1 LGHSQALTTGA
12 VEAMITYYLVR
23 SNVYN
28 FIDECG
34 GYMNKLRRIIG
45 TILVVLLLAA
55 MAGCS
60 GSDSVNNDADK
71 SGSLT
76 GSGK

>member
-1 LGHSQALTTGA
+1 
-12 VEAMITYYLVR
+12 
-23 SNVYN
+23 
-28 FIDECG
+28 
-34 GYMNKLRRIIG
+34 MNKLRRIIG

-60 GSDSVNNDADK
+60 GSGSVNNDADK

>member
-1 LGHSQALTTGA
+1 
-12 VEAMITYYLVR
+12 
-23 SNVYN
+23 
-28 FIDECG
+28 
-34 GYMNKLRRIIG
+34 MNKLRRIIG

-60 GSDSVNNDADK
+60 GSGSVNNDSDK